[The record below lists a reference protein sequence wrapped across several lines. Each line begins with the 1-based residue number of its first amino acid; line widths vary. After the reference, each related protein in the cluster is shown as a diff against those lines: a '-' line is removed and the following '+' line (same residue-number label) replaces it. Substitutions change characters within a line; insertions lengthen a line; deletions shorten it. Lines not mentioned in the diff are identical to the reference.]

1 MWEQI
6 AVRIVMQLIYQRLRK
21 KELLQSDQ
29 RLQTAIAE
37 HSVVTI
43 KDLETTIRGNSV
55 IEDEVVSI
63 GAELADSILKTG
75 IHNILKLLLVKN

>member
-63 GAELADSILKTG
+63 GAELVDSILKTG
-75 IHNILKLLLVKN
+75 VHNILKLLINRS